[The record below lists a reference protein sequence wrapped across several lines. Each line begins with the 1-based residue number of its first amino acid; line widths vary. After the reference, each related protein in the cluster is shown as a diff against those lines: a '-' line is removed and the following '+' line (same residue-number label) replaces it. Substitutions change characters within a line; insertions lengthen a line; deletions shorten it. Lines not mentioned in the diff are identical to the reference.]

1 MQLSTGVEF
10 LPVRRKAS
18 LLMNKASSIVLT
30 LAAAVAFL
38 SSCKP
43 SQPAAPSEPPGTP
56 KAATTPAPT
65 PATTPAPTPAATP
78 VPTPASTPAAATP
91 PSTPAAETPA
101 ESIPAASA
109 TPAAREGSASVDLK
123 DPVATVDGDKI
134 SRAQLY
140 EAFDKA
146 VQMTGVK
153 TADLT
158 SEQKM
163 EGYRQLL
170 DELITEKLVTKAAAG
185 IVVPQSEVDAQ
196 IAKIKAQFPSEE
208 DFSKQLAQVGQSP
221 EQLSDT
227 IKKMLQQQ
235 HWLESQIAG
244 KTEVTDEE
252 AMKFYEAN
260 KAEFQQPDTVKA
272 SHILFLVNK
281 DDSQEVVNQ
290 KLEAAKAAEA
300 RAKSGEDFVKLAKEL
315 SEEPGA
321 KESGG
326 DLGFFP
332 KDRMVPEFAEAAFSQ
347 KVGDISDP
355 VRTQFGWHVI
365 KVTDKKAAGTLPY
378 EEVKAQLI
386 TFLKAK
392 KQEEAAQALLQ
403 SLRTSAQIENTLPP
417 PAAAPSPSEPAGN

>member
-1 MQLSTGVEF
+1 
-10 LPVRRKAS
+10 
-18 LLMNKASSIVLT
+18 MNKASSIVLT

-43 SQPAAPSEPPGTP
+43 SQPAATPEPAGT
-56 KAATTPAPT
+56 
-65 PATTPAPTPAATP
+65 PTPAATP
-78 VPTPASTPAAATP
+78 ASTPASTPAAATP
-91 PSTPAAETPA
+91 ASTPPAATPDSTPAASTPA
-101 ESIPAASA
+101 AATPEVSTPPESTPAASA
-109 TPAAREGSASVDLK
+109 TPAARDGSASLDLK

-134 SRAQLY
+134 SRAQLD

-153 TADLT
+153 AADLT

-185 IVVPQSEVDAQ
+185 ITVPQSEVDAQ

-221 EQLSDT
+221 EQLTDT

-252 AMKFYEAN
+252 AKQFYEAN

-281 DDSQEVVNQ
+281 DDSQEIVNQ
-290 KLEAAKAAEA
+290 KLEAAKTAEA
-300 RAKSGEDFVKLAKEL
+300 RAKKGEDFMALAKEL

-332 KDRMVPEFAEAAFSQ
+332 KDRMVPEFSEVAFSQ

-365 KVTDKKAAGTLPY
+365 KVTDKKAAGVVPY

-386 TFLKAK
+386 TYLKAK
-392 KQEEAAQALLQ
+392 KQEEAAQTLLK
-403 SLRTSAQIENTLPP
+403 SLRTSAQIESTLPP
-417 PAAAPSPSEPAGN
+417 PAPASSPSEPAGN

>member
-1 MQLSTGVEF
+1 
-10 LPVRRKAS
+10 
-18 LLMNKASSIVLT
+18 MNKASFIVLA
-30 LAAAVAFL
+30 LAAAVASL

-43 SQPAAPSEPPGTP
+43 SPSATAPEPVGTP
-56 KAATTPAPT
+56 TPSATAV
-65 PATTPAPTPAATP
+65 ATPAATP
-78 VPTPASTPAAATP
+78 AATPLSTPAASTPAPAVDAATP
-91 PSTPAAETPA
+91 TEQAPAATETPD
-101 ESIPAASA
+101 ASGE
-109 TPAAREGSASVDLK
+109 RSANVELK
-123 DPVATVDGDKI
+123 DPVATVNGETITK
-134 SRAQLY
+134 AQLD
-140 EAFDKA
+140 EAFEKA

-153 TADLT
+153 VGDLT

-170 DELITEKLVTKAAAG
+170 DELITEKLVTKAATG
-185 IVVPQSEVDAQ
+185 VTVPQAEIDAQ

-221 EQLSDT
+221 EQLSET

-244 KTEVTDEE
+244 KTDVTDEE
-252 AMKFYEAN
+252 AKKFYEAN
-260 KAEFQQPDTVKA
+260 KTEFQQPDTVKA

-281 DDSQEVVNQ
+281 DDSQDVVNQ

-300 RAKSGEDFVKLAKEL
+300 RAKKGEDFNKLAKEL

-332 KDRMVPEFAEAAFSQ
+332 KDRMVPEFAEAAFNQ

-355 VRTQFGWHVI
+355 VRTQYGWHII
-365 KVTDKKAAGTLPY
+365 KVIDKKPAGTLPY
-378 EEVKAQLI
+378 DDVKAQLM
-386 TFLKAK
+386 TYLKAK
-392 KQEEAAQALLQ
+392 KQEEAAQALLK
-403 SLRTSAQIENTLPP
+403 SLRSSAQIESTLPP
-417 PAAAPSPSEPAGN
+417 PSPSPPPAASEPATN

>member
-1 MQLSTGVEF
+1 MQAIPARCSARANGDAQA
-10 LPVRRKAS
+10 RRH
-18 LLMNKASSIVLT
+18 T
-30 LAAAVAFL
+30 RLA
-38 SSCKP
+38 
-43 SQPAAPSEPPGTP
+43 
-56 KAATTPAPT
+56 
-65 PATTPAPTPAATP
+65 TPAAATP
-78 VPTPASTPAAATP
+78 AAATPASTPAAATP
-91 PSTPAAETPA
+91 ASTPAAATPASTPAAATPAAATPASAPAESTPAAATPA

-109 TPAAREGSASVDLK
+109 TPTASEGGSASLDLK

-134 SRAQLY
+134 SKAQLD
-140 EAFDKA
+140 EVFDKA

-153 TADLT
+153 AADLT

-185 IVVPQSEVDAQ
+185 FTVPQSEVDAQ

-208 DFSKQLAQVGQSP
+208 DFGKQLAQVGQSP
-221 EQLSDT
+221 EQLNDT
-227 IKKMLQQQ
+227 IRKMLQQEQ
-235 HWLESQIAG
+235 WLESQIAG

-252 AMKFYEAN
+252 AKQFYEAN
-260 KAEFQQPDTVKA
+260 KAEFQQPDSVKA
-272 SHILFLVNK
+272 SHILFLVSK
-281 DDSQEVVNQ
+281 EDSQEIVDK
-290 KLEAAKAAEA
+290 KLEAAKTAEA
-300 RAKSGEDFVKLAKEL
+300 RARKGEDFGALAKEL

-332 KDRMVPEFAEAAFSQ
+332 KDRMVPEFSEVAFSQ

-365 KVTDKKAAGTLPY
+365 KVTDKKAAGTVPY

-386 TFLKAK
+386 TYLKAK
-392 KQEEAAQALLQ
+392 KREEAAQTLLK
-403 SLRTSAQIENTLPP
+403 SLRTSAQIENTLPL
-417 PAAAPSPSEPAGN
+417 PAPAPSPGEPAGE